1 MEKDRQEYIIEEG
14 REKIG
19 EGEGRK
25 KVFQKGSDFTEVVTK
40 PSHQR

>member
-1 MEKDRQEYIIEEG
+1 MEKDKQEYIIEEG
-14 REKIG
+14 REERG

-25 KVFQKGSDFTEVVTK
+25 KVLQKGSAFTEVVTK